1 MTTDTTSPQR
11 APAEDDTPAEEFIAL
26 DGAEEDF
33 IKFDAASD
41 GEDDSDAEPSD
52 QDSTF
57 HPDCMTL
64 TTFRS
69 LLACYPTTVEQ
80 TYRRKMMLKLQPKPE
95 KGSKRKAEKRA
106 GSASVNMRG
115 AALIKK
121 TDFSPS
127 EEKYIRDET
136 AKFLNLDTWRYEAMP
151 DILAGRKSTG
161 EKDED
166 VFLTK
171 EELVNVMDW
180 KT

>member
-1 MTTDTTSPQR
+1 MTTDTASATAQ
-11 APAEDDTPAEEFIAL
+11 EDKPAEELISL
-26 DGAEEDF
+26 GAEDDF

-41 GEDDSDAEPSD
+41 AEEDDSDDESNR
-52 QDSTF
+52 DSTF
-57 HPDCMTL
+57 HPHRMTL
-64 TTFRS
+64 PIFRK
-69 LLACYPTTVEQ
+69 LLDCYPTTVEQ

-106 GSASVNMRG
+106 GSASANLRG

-136 AKFLNLDTWRYEAMP
+136 AKFLKLDVWRYEAMP
-151 DILAGRKSTG
+151 DILAGRKSTA
-161 EKDED
+161 EKDAD

-171 EELVNVMDW
+171 EELVTVMDW